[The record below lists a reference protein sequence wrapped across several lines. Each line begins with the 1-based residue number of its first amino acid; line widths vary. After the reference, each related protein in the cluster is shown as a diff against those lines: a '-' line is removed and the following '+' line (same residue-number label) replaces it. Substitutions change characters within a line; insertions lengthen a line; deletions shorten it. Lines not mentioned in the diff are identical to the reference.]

1 MSDIPYSTPYFCRIS
16 EADMDHSDIAAY
28 LIHIYIYIKK
38 NLILS
43 IQIWIRSDI
52 KCLDSDT
59 DYLCRVLTL
68 PGQTNIRKYVLFTSL
83 PVGMFVY
90 VKFDI

>member
-1 MSDIPYSTPYFCRIS
+1 
-16 EADMDHSDIAAY
+16 MDHSDIAAY
-28 LIHIYIYIKK
+28 LIHI
-38 NLILS
+38 
-43 IQIWIRSDI
+43 
-52 KCLDSDT
+52 CLDSDT
-59 DYLCRVLTL
+59 DYLCRILTL